1 MITNACLPANNCA
14 ALDFNTAADAG
25 LRRNY
30 NVLLDADVVSHMHQV
45 VDFRAAPDHGIL
57 ERSAINCH
65 RCSNF
70 DVIFNDESANLWELL
85 IAPCLAIAYVAE
97 SIAAQHRAGVYA
109 DIVADAYT
117 RIDRH
122 VRFNETALTDSGV
135 FTDNRARSNARMCSD

>member
-1 MITNACLPANNCA
+1 MITNAYLPANNCA

-30 NVLLDADVVSHMHQV
+30 NVLLDADVVAHMHQV

-57 ERSAINCH
+57 ERPAINRD

-70 DVIFNDESANLWELL
+70 DVIFNDEPTNLRELL
-85 IAPCLAIAYVAE
+85 IVSRLAIAYVAK
-97 SIAAQHRAGVYA
+97 SITAEHRAGVYV
-109 DIVADAYT
+109 DTVADAYT
-117 RIDRH
+117 RIDCH

-135 FTDNRARSNARMCSD
+135 FTDNRARTNVR

>member
-1 MITNACLPANNCA
+1 M
-14 ALDFNTAADAG
+14 
-25 LRRNY
+25 RRNY

-57 ERSAINCH
+57 KRPAINCD

-70 DVIFNDESANLWELL
+70 DVIFNDESTNLWELL
-85 IAPCLAIAYVAE
+85 IALCLAIANVAK
-97 SIAAQHRAGVYA
+97 SIAAQHCARVYA

-117 RIDRH
+117 GIDCH

-135 FTDNRARSNARMCSD
+135 STDNRARSNARMCSDARAGFNARVWSNARAGSH